1 MCSLQKAVIHNI
13 QWWNQPISS
22 TFSFIFKHPVNK
34 TITCILFFLFA
45 SCSLIAQKNT
55 SAKQEFYRHYSL
67 AIKYKDVSLYA
78 NCLTELNAAIKLAKK
93 NRMEEQTIEANILLG
108 ETLRATRDFEEA
120 IEVLLNI
127 KESERYPKLHVRKL
141 GRIAAVYHEMYFPKP
156 QDQYDSVRLYLDR
169 AIALA
174 EKKHFK
180 LEEAS
185 LKNELGYLDFRHG
198 NQTEGISFLLES
210 VRIFEQHKDTQSYAR
225 SMINLLDAYSWRN
238 QRHKIDSI
246 TRILTKL
253 LDNKSWYLTQID
265 FYNIVAKQYQI
276 QGDSLGYWK
285 WNAKAIQANFNQL
298 SSTQSQ
304 TMATYRVIRETEKL
318 RQESQEKSLE
328 LEKQAV
334 KTRQLVIYLAVLLA
348 LIIGG
353 ATWLLRERKLK
364 RTMDEVNRQLI
375 VANEKY
381 HELLV
386 ESNHRIKNNLQMII
400 SMVDYSSKDSDKTE
414 RTSFA
419 KMSAKIHT
427 ISALHKHLYLDVHN
441 ERVDMDIYFSE
452 IIALYTEFSD
462 TFSVEKSFVPVGV
475 KSERIVYFG
484 LIFNEMLANTIEH
497 NRLPKRIVHISVT
510 PCDDHYLFD
519 YHDNAQWTIGDGKG
533 IGNVLIGQL
542 VKRIGGFNYVCDP
555 SRGLYQFE
563 FHA

>member
-1 MCSLQKAVIHNI
+1 M
-13 QWWNQPISS
+13 
-22 TFSFIFKHPVNK
+22 NK
-34 TITCILFFLFA
+34 TISCILLFLFA
-45 SCSLIAQKNT
+45 SFSLIAQKNT
-55 SAKQEFYRHYSL
+55 SAKQEFDRHYSL

-78 NCLTELNAAIKLAKK
+78 NCLTELNTAIELAKK
-93 NRMEEQTIEANILLG
+93 NRMDEQTIEASILLG

-120 IEVLLNI
+120 IEVLLSI
-127 KESERYPKLHVRKL
+127 RGSERYPKLHVRKL

-169 AIALA
+169 AITLA
-174 EKKHFK
+174 EKKHFR

-198 NQTEGISFLLES
+198 NQTDGISFLLES
-210 VRIFEQHKDTQSYAR
+210 AHIFEQYKDTQSYAR

-238 QRHKIDSI
+238 QNQSYKIDSI

-253 LDNKSWYLTQID
+253 LHNKSWYLTQID
-265 FYNIVAKQYQI
+265 FYNIVAKQHQI

-285 WNAKAIQANFNQL
+285 WNTKAIQANFNQL
-298 SSTQSQ
+298 NAAQSQ

-318 RQESQEKSLE
+318 RQESQEKSVA

-334 KTRQLVIYLAVLLA
+334 RTRQLVIYLAVLLA
-348 LIIGG
+348 LIIGV

-364 RTMDEVNRQLI
+364 RTMDEVNTQLT

-400 SMVDYSSKDSDKTE
+400 SMVDYSSKDSGKAE
-414 RTSFA
+414 KTSFS

-441 ERVDMDIYFSE
+441 ERVEMDVYFSE
-452 IIALYTEFSD
+452 IISLYTEFSD
-462 TFSVEKSFVPVGV
+462 TFSVEKSFIPVGV

-510 PCDDHYLFD
+510 PCGDHYLFD
-519 YHDNAQWTIGDGKG
+519 YHDNARWTIGEGEGEG
-533 IGNVLIGQL
+533 IGNVLIRQL
-542 VKRIGGFNYVCDP
+542 VKRVGGFNYVCDP
-555 SRGLYQFE
+555 SKGLYQFE